1 MTKPMM
7 MAGLALASAIL
18 ASGCA
23 TAVRGTTQSVKFE
36 SFPSGALVKTY
47 RNGSCVTPC
56 SLRFHR
62 KDRPTVLIEKEGY
75 EPQQV
80 GLRAHASRSGVLAAY
95 GNIIAGGGVGAIVD
109 GKTKAFKGFLDP
121 VSVVLEPKQGSQTAL
136 ASARD

>member
-1 MTKPMM
+1 MSKTF
-7 MAGLALASAIL
+7 AAIALIIAL
-18 ASGCA
+18 TTTGCA

-36 SFPSGALVKTY
+36 SIPSGALVKTY

-62 KDRPTVLIEKEGY
+62 KDHPTVLIEKEGY
-75 EPQQV
+75 KPQQV
-80 GLRAHASRSGVLAAY
+80 GLRAHASRSGVLASY
-95 GNIIAGGGVGAIVD
+95 GNIIIGGGVGAIVD

-121 VSVVLEPKQGSQTAL
+121 VSVILEPAESRQNAL